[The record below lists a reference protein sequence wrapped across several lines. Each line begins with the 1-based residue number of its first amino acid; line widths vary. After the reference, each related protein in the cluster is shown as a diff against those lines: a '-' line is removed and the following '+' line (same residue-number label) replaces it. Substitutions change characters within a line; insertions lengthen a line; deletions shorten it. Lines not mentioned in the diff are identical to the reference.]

1 MIQAKENEV
10 WVKGTTERILAEATS
25 LLHVIY
31 KELVKEQG
39 EKKANFLFAEMG
51 KIAVNGFEI
60 IEELNDTLEER
71 VKEELKK

>member
-1 MIQAKENEV
+1 MIQVKENEV
-10 WVKGTTERILAEATS
+10 WIKGTTERILAEATS
-25 LLHVIY
+25 LLHVVY

-39 EKKANFLFAEMG
+39 EKEANFLFAEMG